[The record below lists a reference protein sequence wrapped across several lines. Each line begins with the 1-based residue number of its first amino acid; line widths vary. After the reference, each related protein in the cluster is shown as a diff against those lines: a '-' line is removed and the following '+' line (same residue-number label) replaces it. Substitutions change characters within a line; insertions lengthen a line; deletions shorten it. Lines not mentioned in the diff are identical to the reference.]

1 MTVGSHSGKAP
12 PQKSRSV
19 NMPFIFRFPSD
30 PVFVPSQQEGS
41 SFRSATRA
49 GLIAKANLG
58 VGRALKRVVRK
69 VVYHLGGKPLLGL
82 PMVGLTFRGDTAQT
96 NRPAEWH
103 GPRLTRKCRFA
114 RIVAGAIGKTWKG
127 KTHYE
132 DEYLW
137 PVDRNLSCGS
147 RRL

>member
-96 NRPAEWH
+96 NRPVQWH
-103 GPRLTRKCRFA
+103 GSRLRRKCRLPGWWQVRLEKPA
-114 RIVAGAIGKTWKG
+114 NRKI
-127 KTHYE
+127 HCE
-132 DEYLW
+132 NEHLC
-137 PVDRNLSCGS
+137 PVDRNFSRGS
-147 RRL
+147 DRL